1 MSNTTQQNLK
11 KHVGTQNDKIFLKPL
26 RLSCPFGKK
35 PRLGE
40 KPGPK
45 KIYKNLWCFQYH
57 LKKYHFDS
65 DDNKRK
71 SIRYIEMI
79 YELISQG
86 VLR

>member
-1 MSNTTQQNLK
+1 LSIITK
-11 KHVGTQNDKIFLKPL
+11 PDFKSHVGKKNSGTPNDVIFLMPL

-35 PRLGE
+35 S
-40 KPGPK
+40 GPK
-45 KIYKNLWCFQYH
+45 KIHKNLWCFQYH

-71 SIRYIEMI
+71 SIRYIELL
-79 YELISQG
+79 YELISKE